1 MIGCADLGITINAVE
16 RNLAKILKMSTR
28 WNAILLLDEADV
40 FLERRSTHDLER
52 NGLVSGK
59 VARQ

>member
-16 RNLAKILKMSTR
+16 QNLAKILEMSTR

-40 FLERRSTHDLER
+40 FLERRSTPDLER

-59 VARQ
+59 RDCQ